1 MNYEE
6 KGVWVY
12 IVVVLGTYGTYAGI
26 VLSQLASTPLTE
38 IDYAA
43 PLLWSIGASI
53 VAAIILRIVVE
64 IVSPSDKQRADSRD
78 KEINRRGELI
88 GMGGLV
94 AGAVG
99 GMLLALVQAEHFWI
113 ANAIYLG
120 FVLSAVIGSIA
131 KIVLYRRGF

>member
-1 MNYEE
+1 MTYEE

-12 IVVVLGTYGTYAGI
+12 ILVVLGTYGTYAGI
-26 VLSQLASTPLTE
+26 VLSQLGSTPITE

-53 VAAIILRIVVE
+53 VASIILRIIVE
-64 IVSPSDKQRADSRD
+64 ILSPSGKQRADSRD

-88 GMGGLV
+88 GMWGLV
-94 AGAVG
+94 AGALVA
-99 GMLLALVQAEHFWI
+99 LVLALTQGAYFWI

-120 FVLSAVIGSIA
+120 FVLSAITASVA

>member
-12 IVVVLGTYGTYAGI
+12 LVVVLGTYGTYAGI
-26 VLSQLASTPLTE
+26 VLSQLGSTPLTE
-38 IDYAA
+38 IDYAG

-53 VAAIILRIVVE
+53 VSAIVLRIIVE
-64 IVSPSDKQRADSRD
+64 IFSPSEKQRADSRD

-94 AGAVG
+94 AGALG
-99 GMLLALVQAEHFWI
+99 GMLLAIVQAEHFWI
-113 ANAIYLG
+113 ANVIYLG
-120 FVLSAVIGSIA
+120 FVLSAITASIA

>member
-1 MNYEE
+1 MTYEE

-12 IVVVLGTYGTYAGI
+12 VVVVLGTYGTYAAI
-26 VLSQLASTPLTE
+26 VIGQLATTPIAA
-38 IDYAA
+38 IDYGA

-64 IVSPSDKQRADSRD
+64 ILSPSEKQQADSRD
-78 KEINRRGELI
+78 REIGRRGELI

-94 AGAVG
+94 AGSIV
-99 GMLLALVQAEHFWI
+99 GMLLALAQAEHFWI

-120 FVLSAVIGSIA
+120 FVLSALISSVA

>member
-12 IVVVLGTYGTYAGI
+12 LVVVLATYGTYAGI
-26 VLSQLASTPLTE
+26 VLSQIGSTPFTE
-38 IDYAA
+38 IDHAG

-53 VAAIILRIVVE
+53 VAAIVLRIVVE
-64 IVSPSDKQRADSRD
+64 IFSPSDKQRADSRD
-78 KEINRRGELI
+78 KEITRRGELI
-88 GMGGLV
+88 GMWGLV
-94 AGAVG
+94 TGALG
-99 GMLLALVQAEHFWI
+99 GMALALVQAEYFWI

-120 FVLSAVIGSIA
+120 FVLSAITASVA